1 MRLHHDEHHAA
12 YVEKLN
18 EALEPYAQLR
28 ERSAT
33 WLLLNSESVPESVRT
48 VVHDNAGGHVNHSLF
63 WRLMSPAGG
72 SGPARSLVR
81 ALDGT
86 FGSLERFKS
95 HFDELGG
102 KVFGSGWV
110 WLVGDCD
117 STSPTLE
124 IVTTSGHDNPIEQ
137 GKFPLLVN
145 DVWEHAYYLKH
156 QNRRPEYLKAW
167 WSIVNWKEVQQRFEH
182 LHESPTLTSEEL

>member
-1 MRLHHDEHHAA
+1 MT
-12 YVEKLN
+12 V
-18 EALEPYAQLR
+18 
-28 ERSAT
+28 RSVA
-33 WLLLNSESVPESVRT
+33 SR
-48 VVHDNAGGHVNHSLF
+48 
-63 WRLMSPAGG
+63 
-72 SGPARSLVR
+72 
-81 ALDGT
+81 
-86 FGSLERFKS
+86 RFKS
-95 HFDELGG
+95 RFDELGA

-117 STSPTLE
+117 SKSPTLE
-124 IVTTSGHDNPIEQ
+124 IVTTSGHGNPIEQ

-182 LHESPTLTSEEL
+182 LHESPTLTAEELRGVEAGGSRPRTSCLGVEITSPLLI